1 MVNISFFGC
10 CLNFIVELYYVYS
23 VIMFMYVNM
32 VVVINFKI

>member
-10 CLNFIVELYYVYS
+10 CLIFTVELYYVYS